1 MLDGDGQ
8 MSVDAGSLLYRFL
21 ILQSDHKANA
31 SLVFQVFSSF
41 FKFFQ
46 VFSSFF
52 KFFQVFSSFFKF
64 FQVFS
69 SFLFDILPF
78 RNYITKHDPADA
90 STVGPTPR
98 KGRFFFGLDQSLGA
112 RQLLRED
119 TDHRNFA
126 RCCGYRSVSIYSI

>member
-8 MSVDAGSLLYRFL
+8 MSVDAGSLLDRFL
-21 ILQSDHKANA
+21 ILQSDHKVNA
-31 SLVFQVFSSF
+31 SLV
-41 FKFFQ
+41 
-46 VFSSFF
+46 
-52 KFFQVFSSFFKF
+52 

-78 RNYITKHDPADA
+78 RNYITKHDPAYA

-112 RQLLRED
+112 RQIIH
-119 TDHRNFA
+119 TVH
-126 RCCGYRSVSIYSI
+126 

>member
-8 MSVDAGSLLYRFL
+8 MSVDVGSLLDRFL

-31 SLVFQVFSSF
+31 SLV

-64 FQVFS
+64 FS

-112 RQLLRED
+112 RQII
-119 TDHRNFA
+119 HA
-126 RCCGYRSVSIYSI
+126 VH